1 MKIRTKLTLSITF
14 LIAIAIAVI
23 STIIGYKVH
32 KMAEYN
38 AQIIAKETAHHYAK
52 YVRAELE
59 IPLDE
64 ARAIANLFEAASHIE
79 SLQIT
84 RAKINLW
91 LKHFIE
97 DEPNFLGIGIVCE
110 PDAFFEKDANFINA
124 SNKTGRFMSYWTRN
138 HKGEGV
144 LEPLLSNE
152 SQDFYQIPKQKFK
165 ESVVDPYPYSI
176 RGKEVWLT
184 TLVAPMI
191 HVREGRDKNF
201 LGVIRIDLALD
212 YLQRQLGH
220 LNISGFKN
228 AHLNVYSANGSVVVS
243 KNVAYVGKHIKKT
256 GLTEEVID
264 HILKQEPFLI
274 TKDSKPLQK
283 TVITYGAPVEIGQT
297 GIRWMVAVSL
307 PEDELTIAS
316 EQVIWLII
324 FIGIITIIIMTL
336 VIYLF
341 SRTISNPLNELVTVS
356 NAIAVGNLNNEIKLT
371 KKNEIGQLLQ
381 AVASM
386 QTQLR
391 EIVKAISQTVKV
403 VNTAAEEMSQGNISL
418 SQRTSAQA
426 TSLEETAAGIEEMTG
441 TVQHNADNAKQAS
454 QLAFSAKERAI
465 RGGEV
470 VNSTISAMA
479 EINKSSKKVTEIIGV
494 INEIAFQTNL
504 LALNAAVEAARA
516 GEYGRG
522 FAVVASEVRNL
533 AQRSAAAAKE
543 IKELIQDSVLKVE
556 EGTKLVNQSGDTLE
570 HIITAVKTVSDIIA
584 EIAAANQEQSL
595 GINQVNKSIA
605 QIDEMTQ
612 KNAVLVE
619 EAATTSSA
627 MKEQVLSL
635 KKQITFFNVGELSQ
649 DTKESSVLNQPKK
662 TVSQLINNKPTVS
675 IVKEGEWNDF

>member
-38 AQIIAKETAHHYAK
+38 VQIIAKETAHHYAK

-64 ARAIANLFEAASHIE
+64 ARAVANLFEAASHIE

-152 SQDFYQIPKQKFK
+152 SQDFYQIPKHKLK

-191 HVREGRDKNF
+191 HTPTKNF

-212 YLQRQLGH
+212 YLQRKLGH

-228 AHLNVYSANGSVVVS
+228 AHLNVYSANGTVVVS
-243 KNVAYVGKHIKKT
+243 QNVAYVGKNIKKI
-256 GLTEEVID
+256 GLTEEFIE
-264 HILKQEPFLI
+264 HILKQAPFLI
-274 TKDSKPLQK
+274 TKESKSLQK
-283 TVITYGAPVEIGQT
+283 TLITYGAPVEIGKT
-297 GIRWMVAVSL
+297 GIRWMVAVTI
-307 PEDELTIAS
+307 PEEELTIVS
-316 EQVIWLII
+316 EQLIWLII

-336 VIYLF
+336 LIYLF

-371 KKNEIGQLLQ
+371 KKDELGQLLQ

-403 VNTAAEEMSQGNISL
+403 VNTAAEEISQGNISL

-426 TSLEETAAGIEEMTG
+426 TSLEETAAGMEEMTS

-454 QLAFSAKERAI
+454 QLADRAKERAI

-533 AQRSAAAAKE
+533 AQRSATAAKE

-635 KKQITFFNVGELSQ
+635 QKQIAFFNAGELSQ
-649 DTKESSVLNQPKK
+649 DTKESPVLNQPKK
-662 TVSQLINNKPTVS
+662 NVSLLINNKPTVS
-675 IVKEGEWNDF
+675 RVKEGEWNDF

>member
-1 MKIRTKLTLSITF
+1 M
-14 LIAIAIAVI
+14 
-23 STIIGYKVH
+23 
-32 KMAEYN
+32 
-38 AQIIAKETAHHYAK
+38 
-52 YVRAELE
+52 
-59 IPLDE
+59 
-64 ARAIANLFEAASHIE
+64 
-79 SLQIT
+79 
-84 RAKINLW
+84 
-91 LKHFIE
+91 
-97 DEPNFLGIGIVCE
+97 
-110 PDAFFEKDANFINA
+110 
-124 SNKTGRFMSYWTRN
+124 
-138 HKGEGV
+138 
-144 LEPLLSNE
+144 SNE
-152 SQDFYQIPKQKFK
+152 SQDFYQIPPKKFK

-191 HVREGRDKNF
+191 HTPTKNF

-212 YLQRQLGH
+212 YLQRQLAH
-220 LNISGFKN
+220 LNISEFKN
-228 AHLNVYSANGSVVVS
+228 AHLNVYSANGTVVVS
-243 KNVAYVGKHIKKT
+243 KNVDDVGKNIKKT
-256 GLTEEVID
+256 ALTEEVID
-264 HILKQEPFLI
+264 HILKQAPFLI
-274 TKDSKPLQK
+274 TKESKTLQK
-283 TVITYGAPVEIGQT
+283 TLITYGAPVEIGQT
-297 GIRWMVAVSL
+297 GIRWMVAVTI
-307 PEDELTIAS
+307 PEEELTIVS
-316 EQVIWLII
+316 EQLIWLII

-336 VIYLF
+336 VIYFF

-371 KKNEIGQLLQ
+371 KKDEIGQLLQ

-403 VNTAAEEMSQGNISL
+403 VNSAAEEMSQGNISL
-418 SQRTSAQA
+418 SQRTEEQA

-441 TVQHNADNAKQAS
+441 TVQHNADNAKQAA

-470 VNSTISAMA
+470 VNSTISAMT

-533 AQRSAAAAKE
+533 AQRSATAAKE

-635 KKQITFFNVGELSQ
+635 KKQIAFFNVGELSQ
-649 DTKESSVLNQPKK
+649 DSKESPVFNQPKK
-662 TVSQLINNKPTVS
+662 NVSLLINNKPTVS
-675 IVKEGEWNDF
+675 IAKEGEWNDF